1 MQASVLALKSA
12 KRDVKD
18 ALMDRIKSLLA
29 KLKKYEE
36 NFIKL
41 QKETNER
48 YKAKLK
54 VYHLWAKDEL
64 EEHLAYQENQ
74 TQNVRDLI
82 KNHQETI
89 DHIYGKLD
97 RARGTISKLQQAL
110 EEAKKESWEKID
122 SLVKENAEWM
132 ESEKEAMIKEFSET
146 LNSQDDAIKELQ
158 YLNVTLSCSLKL
170 QRRATNKM

>member
-29 KLKKYEE
+29 ELKKYEE

-54 VYHLWAKDEL
+54 VYHL
-64 EEHLAYQENQ
+64 
-74 TQNVRDLI
+74 
-82 KNHQETI
+82 
-89 DHIYGKLD
+89 
-97 RARGTISKLQQAL
+97 
-110 EEAKKESWEKID
+110 
-122 SLVKENAEWM
+122 
-132 ESEKEAMIKEFSET
+132 
-146 LNSQDDAIKELQ
+146 
-158 YLNVTLSCSLKL
+158 
-170 QRRATNKM
+170 